1 LVRYIPYIP
10 SFISSFIKK
19 GYCFWQRTFLH
30 LLRWS
35 CVCCPCFLLCA
46 ILFFNL
52 FLLSYPCIPGMKLTW
67 VWCLTFLIP
76 CWIWLA
82 SFYWEFFHVDSLRD
96 SPIILFIL
104 SVSSF
109 GMSIILN
116 S

>member
-1 LVRYIPYIP
+1 
-10 SFISSFIKK
+10 
-19 GYCFWQRTFLH
+19 
-30 LLRWS
+30 
-35 CVCCPCFLLCA
+35 
-46 ILFFNL
+46 
-52 FLLSYPCIPGMKLTW
+52 MKLTW

-82 SFYWEFFHVDSLRD
+82 SFYWEFFHLDSLRD